1 VSGRCLLP
9 KARGIRELEFSHEK
23 SHERRRFEESLI
35 AIQQQSTMIEAAKTD
50 ASSEITEQ
58 EYRKI
63 SSRPHLKHND
73 MTAEVC
79 TETIEIITMACD
91 KHVPVKNYEAA
102 AQLIK
107 QSMDKKFGS
116 SWHCFIGEGYGFDIS
131 YQQRHMLY
139 LYVGEIGVLV
149 YKC

>member
-1 VSGRCLLP
+1 MP
-9 KARGIRELEFSHEK
+9 
-23 SHERRRFEESLI
+23 
-35 AIQQQSTMIEAAKTD
+35 EAAKD
-50 ASSEITEQ
+50 AAASELSEQ

-63 SSRPHLKHND
+63 SSKPHLKHND

-79 TETIEIITMACD
+79 TETMEIITMACD
-91 KHVPVKNYEAA
+91 KHIPLKNYEAA

-116 SWHCFIGEGYGFDIS
+116 SWHCFVGEGFGCDVS
-131 YQQRHMLY
+131 YQQRNMLFI
-139 LYVGEIGVLV
+139 YVGEIGVLI

>member
-1 VSGRCLLP
+1 MP
-9 KARGIRELEFSHEK
+9 EPAK
-23 SHERRRFEESLI
+23 SSDPL
-35 AIQQQSTMIEAAKTD
+35 AT
-50 ASSEITEQ
+50 EITEQ

-63 SSRPHLKHND
+63 SSRPHLKFND

-107 QSMDKKFGS
+107 QSMDKKFGA

-139 LYVGEIGVLV
+139 LYVGDIGVLV